1 MLKSAC
7 CRVVRTAVLGLALGL
22 VGLGQAQESKEAI
35 VPEGEYPKLVDAQLK
50 AVQEGL
56 KVLQQSKDKDEI
68 KKMKDKA
75 RCGAVMIA
83 AVAQD
88 NLAGKDGQQR
98 ATLRDAALNLAGLV
112 KSEKYDEAAQLT
124 GELKGLKEDPKAKK
138 QKLKLFDAH
147 IDLQELMSQFKQSKG
162 GGQGIEKLLLN
173 LATDKKKMVPPASIN
188 DALLATT
195 YQIALLS
202 ELAHDYVPPKDKKDW
217 DAWTVDMKK
226 GALEMADKL
235 KAKDGK
241 AAFTALNKLNTSCS
255 VCHERFKAK

>member
-7 CRVVRTAVLGLALGL
+7 SRAVRAALLGLAIGL
-22 VGLGQAQESKEAI
+22 VGLGQAQESKEVV
-35 VPEGEYPKLVDAQLK
+35 VPEGDYPKLVDAQLK
-50 AVQEGL
+50 AVDEGL
-56 KVLQQSKDKDEI
+56 KALKDATDKDQI

-83 AVAQD
+83 AAAQD

-98 ATLRDAALNLAGLV
+98 ATVRDAALNLAALV
-112 KSEKYDEAAQLT
+112 KGEKYDDAAKLA

-138 QKLKLFDAH
+138 EKIKLFEAH
-147 IDLQELMSQFKQSKG
+147 IDLQELMSQFKQPKA
-162 GGQGIEKLLLN
+162 GGQGVEKLLLN
-173 LATDKKKMVPPASIN
+173 LATDKKKMVPPAAIN

-195 YQIALLS
+195 YQVALLS
-202 ELAHDYVPPKDKKDW
+202 ELAHEYVPPKDKKDW
-217 DAWTVDMKK
+217 DAWSVDMKK

-255 VCHERFKAK
+255 VCHERFKK

>member
-7 CRVVRTAVLGLALGL
+7 SRAVRAALLGLAIGL
-22 VGLGQAQESKEAI
+22 VGLGQAQEGKEVV

-50 AVQEGL
+50 AVLEGL
-56 KVLQQSKDKDEI
+56 KALKETTDKEQI

-83 AVAQD
+83 AAAQD

-98 ATLRDAALNLAGLV
+98 ATVRDAALNLAALV
-112 KSEKYDEAAQLT
+112 TGEKYDEAVKLA

-138 QKLKLFDAH
+138 EKIKLFEAH
-147 IDLQELMSQFKQSKG
+147 IDLKEVMSQFKQSKA
-162 GGQGIEKLLLN
+162 GGQGVEKLLLN
-173 LATDKKKMVPPASIN
+173 LATDKKKIVPPAAIN
-188 DALLATT
+188 DALLTAI

-217 DAWTVDMKK
+217 DIWSMDMKK

-241 AAFTALNKLNTSCS
+241 AAFSALNKMTASCS
-255 VCHERFKAK
+255 VCHERFKK